1 MDDEKIV
8 RLYWDRNEQTISES
22 SDKYGVYCTN
32 ITNNILFSSPDDN
45 FRLGQLGYIHYN
57 YIFMISYVKCQ
68 GAPVVNSYGR
78 GIFYGQKAGYPI
90 IVRELYQPAGF
101 WNAYNIFLKIFSSGI
116 LWHEKS
122 S

>member
-32 ITNNILFSSPDDN
+32 ITYNILFSSPDDN

-57 YIFMISYVKCQ
+57 YIFMIS
-68 GAPVVNSYGR
+68 
-78 GIFYGQKAGYPI
+78 
-90 IVRELYQPAGF
+90 
-101 WNAYNIFLKIFSSGI
+101 
-116 LWHEKS
+116 
-122 S
+122 